1 MMLAAILPH
10 NRRESIF
17 VGVVAAKMETI
28 RGEEVRFE
36 VRWSS
41 RRRKKIYAVV
51 GRKEDDH
58 QGVKKT
64 VGGTALPSMPGRS

>member
-1 MMLAAILPH
+1 M
-10 NRRESIF
+10 
-17 VGVVAAKMETI
+17 KTI
-28 RGEEVRFE
+28 RGEGVRFE